1 MSDNSDLI
9 QAVMHLTADVAEM
22 RAEMRA
28 LPRELA
34 GKAVELLFDQLRDLD
49 EAGFYKLKLA
59 ARVFGNGHKVV

>member
-1 MSDNSDLI
+1 MSDDADLI
-9 QAVMHLTADVAEM
+9 QAVMHLTAAVAEM
-22 RAEMRA
+22 REEMRA

-59 ARVFGNGHKVV
+59 ATVFGNGHKVV